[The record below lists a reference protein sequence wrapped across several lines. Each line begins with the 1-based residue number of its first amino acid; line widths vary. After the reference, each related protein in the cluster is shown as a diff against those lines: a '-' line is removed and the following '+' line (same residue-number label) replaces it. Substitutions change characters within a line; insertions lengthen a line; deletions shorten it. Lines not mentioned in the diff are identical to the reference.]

1 MKNNFPMKEWHVEH
15 MQKTVVKYVKGISP
29 EASGWEKRNHK
40 KYGGLSHICRQIEYD
55 VKHGADQEQV
65 LSMFHKVR
73 NHSSFSELR
82 KGTGSME
89 RLGEVE
95 DHFRKPKITT
105 GRLY

>member
-1 MKNNFPMKEWHVEH
+1 MREWHVEH
-15 MQKTVVKYVKGISP
+15 MQKTVVKYVKGLSANP
-29 EASGWEKRNHK
+29 SGWEKRNYK
-40 KYGGLSHICRQIEYD
+40 KYGGLASMCRQIEYD
-55 VKHGADQEQV
+55 IKHGAAVEQV

-73 NHSSFSELR
+73 NDSSFSELR

-105 GRLY
+105 AQWY